1 MNFSNQLLIV
11 ANQCRRDDFA
21 TAHVSA
27 HTHTHTHMGPGTQS
41 NQSLHTSPSQQLHP
55 TPVRRREN
63 AKREG
68 ESCNDILSSQ
78 PLANRQ
84 NTTHIHAHKTDL
96 QSVRR
101 GGDRNAVDS
110 AASKQ
115 QQQQHT
121 LVSDSLNPIGGNP
134 AVPAW
139 GS

>member
-1 MNFSNQLLIV
+1 MNFLNQLLIA
-11 ANQCRRDDFA
+11 ANQCGRDDFA

-27 HTHTHTHMGPGTQS
+27 QTHTHIWGQGHNP
-41 NQSLHTSPSQQLHP
+41 SLHTSPSQQLHP

-84 NTTHIHAHKTDL
+84 NSTHTHAHKTDL

-101 GGDRNAVDS
+101 DGDGNAADS

-121 LVSDSLNPIGGNP
+121 LVSDSLNPIGDNP